1 MQTGIQIGA
10 DVRVAETVGK
20 VILEILDSA
29 SDESSK
35 VAALEA
41 LTKSL
46 SVSNTN
52 IDNTTIIDG
61 HGKE

>member
-52 IDNTTIIDG
+52 IANTTIIDG